1 MFLLATN
8 PSDVAELSN
17 RFAHGIAGGSSEGD
31 FAMNLKPLAL
41 AFVLALGFDCSADT
55 LTGTV
60 RDAKGRP
67 VADARVDIATAAPK
81 VGPAMFCPSCY
92 LDCAKWTRTDADG
105 KFVIAKLSPSLKFRL
120 LATAPDMLSAM
131 TKLVDPA
138 TENPAITLDPIPAGL
153 PPDRTLSGRVVDAA
167 GRPIAGALI
176 SPEGAETREQRWWG
190 LVEGVRPT
198 VSDTDGRFLMILD
211 RSYLGVDLEVMSSG
225 FAGTSSPLLAPG
237 SKPHTITLPLGARV
251 TGRLLDDSKPVA
263 GIQIAI
269 VQLDR
274 NAGTHFIKAV
284 GATTDDAGRF
294 VFENLPASQK
304 YAIFSSVSSNS
315 PTSAVLAT
323 RTLMVPADGASID
336 IGILPALPP
345 MRLSGRVIFPDGARV
360 PPQSKVSLGRDPAW
374 DLIAV
379 PVAEDG
385 TFSVAPLPPETYIV
399 NVVAKGFEVDPSG
412 LKYQTIDAKSFGVR
426 IEESI
431 KNLTIPMKRSAP
443 KADRAATEEPA
454 NDADRDKV
462 LADYERSLEKPGTV
476 TLVGRVLKAGKPRP
490 GVTMSLYRSP
500 AETPNRHASKPFV
513 EVKTDDLGRYAVP
526 GLAAGDG
533 YFFKVHPGDTS
544 DDSGWTHQSPYLQT
558 LRPETAGFVR
568 LPDIRLID
576 REQSLSG
583 IVIDPNGNPVSGVT
597 VSAKIADSY
606 IHVSRPEDG
615 PPPWVET
622 DANGRFD
629 LRQLP
634 NLPIELIAYVSR
646 PEGGTIL
653 HPAIAR
659 PERNQSD
666 IRILFD
672 PALTKKPESLTTTA
686 ETRPS
691 P

>member
-1 MFLLATN
+1 MFLLASN

-17 RFAHGIAGGSSEGD
+17 RFAHGIPGGSSEGD
-31 FAMNLKPLAL
+31 FAMNLKPLAIS
-41 AFVLALGFDCSADT
+41 FVLALGFDCSADT

-92 LDCAKWTRTDADG
+92 LDCAKWTKTDADG

-176 SPEGAETREQRWWG
+176 SPEGAETRERRWWG

-198 VSDTDGRFLMILD
+198 VSDTDGRFLMI
-211 RSYLGVDLEVMSSG
+211 
-225 FAGTSSPLLAPG
+225 
-237 SKPHTITLPLGARV
+237 
-251 TGRLLDDSKPVA
+251 
-263 GIQIAI
+263 
-269 VQLDR
+269 
-274 NAGTHFIKAV
+274 
-284 GATTDDAGRF
+284 
-294 VFENLPASQK
+294 
-304 YAIFSSVSSNS
+304 
-315 PTSAVLAT
+315 
-323 RTLMVPADGASID
+323 
-336 IGILPALPP
+336 
-345 MRLSGRVIFPDGARV
+345 
-360 PPQSKVSLGRDPAW
+360 
-374 DLIAV
+374 
-379 PVAEDG
+379 
-385 TFSVAPLPPETYIV
+385 
-399 NVVAKGFEVDPSG
+399 
-412 LKYQTIDAKSFGVR
+412 
-426 IEESI
+426 
-431 KNLTIPMKRSAP
+431 
-443 KADRAATEEPA
+443 
-454 NDADRDKV
+454 
-462 LADYERSLEKPGTV
+462 LEKPGTV

-490 GVTMSLYRSP
+490 GVTMSLFRSP
-500 AETPNRHASKPFV
+500 AVTPNRHGSKPFA

-544 DDSGWTHQSPYLQT
+544 DDSGWSHQFPYLQK
-558 LRPETAGFVR
+558 LRPATTGFVR

-576 REQSLSG
+576 RDQSLSG
-583 IVIDPNGNPVSGVT
+583 IVIDPKGNPVSGVT

-615 PPPWVET
+615 PPPWMET
-622 DANGRFD
+622 DAEGRFD

-634 NLPIELIAYVSR
+634 NLPIELMAYVRR

-659 PERNQSD
+659 PKRNQSD

-686 ETRPS
+686 ETKPS